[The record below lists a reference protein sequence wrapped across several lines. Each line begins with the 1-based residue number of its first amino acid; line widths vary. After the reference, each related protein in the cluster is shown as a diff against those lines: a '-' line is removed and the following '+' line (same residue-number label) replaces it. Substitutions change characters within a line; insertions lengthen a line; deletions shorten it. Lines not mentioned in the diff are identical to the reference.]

1 METGL
6 CYDDVLLVPQYSD
19 IRSRKEVDISTN
31 LGEDIKLELPLVASP
46 MDTVSG
52 ETMAKALD
60 KAGTMAIIHRY
71 NTIEDQVG
79 LVCSVTKDGGRVGA
93 AVGITGDFLERAEAL
108 VKYGVSFLCVDVAHG
123 HHVMVKEA
131 IEALKKTVDIHIMA
145 GNIAT
150 RQAYIDLSSWGA
162 DSVRCNVG
170 GGSTCTTRV
179 QTGHGVPGLH
189 TLHECSR
196 LEGFW
201 MSKNKR
207 AKIIA
212 DGGIRNSGDIVK
224 ALAAGADLVM
234 VGSLL
239 AGTTEAP
246 GAIVESSAGGEYKE
260 FRGMASKKAQFEW
273 RGKAGS
279 YEGVS
284 TMIPYKGDVGF
295 VLEDL
300 EKGIRSG
307 LSYSGC
313 KNIGELQESAL
324 FIKQTPSGR
333 QESNAHILGKS

>member
-31 LGEDIKLELPLVASP
+31 LDKNLKLELPLVASP

-93 AVGITGDFLERAEAL
+93 AVGITGDFLERAQAL

-123 HHVMVKEA
+123 HHIMMKEA
-131 IEALKKTVDIHIMA
+131 LEVLKKNVDVHIMA
-145 GNIAT
+145 GNVAT
-150 RQAYIDLSSWGA
+150 SAGFNDLSRWGA
-162 DSVRCNVG
+162 DSVRCNIG
-170 GGSTCTTRV
+170 GGSACTTRV
-179 QTGHGVPGLH
+179 QTGHGVAGLQ
-189 TLHECSR
+189 TIFDCADGR
-196 LEGFW
+196 AVG
-201 MSKNKR
+201 NKT
-207 AKIIA
+207 KIIA
-212 DGGIRNSGDIVK
+212 DGGIKNSGDIVK

-239 AGTTEAP
+239 AGTKEAP
-246 GAIVESSAGGEYKE
+246 GHIVESNMGQFKEY
-260 FRGMASKKAQFEW
+260 RGMASKKAQFEW
-273 RGKAGS
+273 RGKTGS

-284 TMIPYKGDVGF
+284 TMIPYKGSVKHI
-295 VLEDL
+295 LEDL

-313 KNIGELQESAL
+313 RNVEQLRDRAI
-324 FIKQTPSGR
+324 FIKQTANGV
-333 QESNAHILGKS
+333 QESNPHILGK